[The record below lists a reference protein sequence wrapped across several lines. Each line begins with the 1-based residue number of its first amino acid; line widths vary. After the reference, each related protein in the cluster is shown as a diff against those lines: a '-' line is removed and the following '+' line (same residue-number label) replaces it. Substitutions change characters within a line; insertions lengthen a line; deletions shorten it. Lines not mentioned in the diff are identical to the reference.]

1 MAIGLNSLLLENTNL
16 VSIMDKTPINE
27 ECYLYNTVKFLRE
40 MNEDFRECNREFYRS
55 VYEADSLVAFNE
67 SFGDFF
73 EKMKDIIAKFLKY
86 IKSLVERFITAL
98 HRIVGSEKYLIKK
111 EDQLK
116 KFNSNCEFDFEGYN
130 FTISPNI
137 PVCNALVAFNDKFVE
152 LDFNQLKDRSKTHAK
167 KKEIIKTAYDNL
179 NTAIDNDKYDKF
191 RQEVIEAPQPIYQSE
206 FGNELFKVFRDDYDN
221 TSTFT
226 VTSSVVTQSL
236 NSLKNYKSS
245 EKDVTDKKKDIENQY
260 KAISKQID
268 KLITSNRSS
277 QYYNVDINTEFGGG
291 TVNLDNSAMN
301 QLNLYIKALMT
312 QITEMSTIHSM
323 AFSYKLDALKDK
335 YNQDKRIL
343 YIALSK
349 VEKDKDIRRGDA

>member
-1 MAIGLNSLLLENTNL
+1 MSIGLNSLLLENTNL

-27 ECYLYNTVKFLRE
+27 ECYLYNTIKFLRE
-40 MNEDFRECNREFYRS
+40 MNEDYRECNKEFYRS

-116 KFNSNCEFDFEGYN
+116 KFNTDCEFDFEGYN

-137 PVCNALVAFNDKFVE
+137 PVCNALVEFNNSFVE
-152 LDFNQLKDRSKTHAK
+152 LDFNQLKDNSKTHAK

-191 RQEVIEAPQPIYQSE
+191 RKDVIQAAQPIYQSE
-206 FGNELFKVFRDDYDN
+206 YGNELFKVFRDDYEN

-226 VTSSVVTQSL
+226 VTSSVVNQCI
-236 NSLKNYKSS
+236 NSLKDYRSS
-245 EKDVTDKKKDIENQY
+245 EKDAKDKKKEIDNQY
-260 KAISKQID
+260 EAISKQID
-268 KLITSNRSS
+268 KLITANRSN
-277 QYYNVDINTEFGGG
+277 QYYNVDITTDFGGG
-291 TVNLDNSAMN
+291 TINLDNSAMN
-301 QLNLYIKALMT
+301 QLNIYIKALMN

-323 AFSYKLDALKDK
+323 AFSYKLDAIKDK

>member
-1 MAIGLNSLLLENTNL
+1 MSIGLNSLLLENTNL

-27 ECYLYNTVKFLRE
+27 ECYLYNTMKFLRE
-40 MNEDFRECNREFYRS
+40 MNEDYRECNKEFYRS

-116 KFNSNCEFDFEGYN
+116 KFNTNCEFDFEGYN

-137 PVCNALVAFNDKFVE
+137 PVCNALVEFNNSFVE

-179 NTAIDNDKYDKF
+179 NTAIDNDRYDKF
-191 RQEVIEAPQPIYQSE
+191 RRDVIQAAQPIYQSE
-206 FGNELFKVFRDDYDN
+206 YGNELFKVFRDDYDN

-226 VTSSVVTQSL
+226 VTSSVVNECI
-236 NSLKNYKSS
+236 NSLKDYRSS
-245 EKDVTDKKKDIENQY
+245 EKDAKDKQKEIDNQY
-260 KAISKQID
+260 EAISKQID
-268 KLITSNRSS
+268 KLITANRSN
-277 QYYNVDINTEFGGG
+277 QYYNVDITTDFGGG
-291 TVNLDNSAMN
+291 TINLDNSAMN
-301 QLNLYIKALMT
+301 QLNIYIKALMN

-323 AFSYKLDALKDK
+323 AFSYKLDAIKDK